1 LAAVDAALNTTLF
14 EWRSTDPRARHQR
27 KKLSRGYHAGDGL
40 RGKKSLNFP
49 DNTLIIAIYGGQAV
63 EETVKLQLTPQQIA
77 DIKKQIG
84 FELRE
89 IYLTK
94 RSLNKLRV
102 FRLRLND
109 EQQEILEQHLGQ
121 KVRELTVTRSVATR
135 IL

>member
-1 LAAVDAALNTTLF
+1 MEDAI
-14 EWRSTDPRARHQR
+14 
-27 KKLSRGYHAGDGL
+27 K
-40 RGKKSLNFP
+40 
-49 DNTLIIAIYGGQAV
+49 V
-63 EETVKLQLTPQQIA
+63 VLTPQQTA

-84 FELRE
+84 FELQE

-109 EQQEILEQHLGQ
+109 EQQQHLEDKLGQ
-121 KVRELTVTRSVATR
+121 RVKELTVTRSVATR

>member
-1 LAAVDAALNTTLF
+1 MD
-14 EWRSTDPRARHQR
+14 E
-27 KKLSRGYHAGDGL
+27 
-40 RGKKSLNFP
+40 
-49 DNTLIIAIYGGQAV
+49 I
-63 EETVKLQLTPQQIA
+63 VKLELTPQQMA
-77 DIKKQIG
+77 EIKKQIG

-102 FRLRLND
+102 FRLRLSE
-109 EQQEILEQHLGQ
+109 EQQLVLEDKLGQ

>member
-1 LAAVDAALNTTLF
+1 MD
-14 EWRSTDPRARHQR
+14 E
-27 KKLSRGYHAGDGL
+27 
-40 RGKKSLNFP
+40 
-49 DNTLIIAIYGGQAV
+49 I
-63 EETVKLQLTPQQIA
+63 VKLELTPQQMA
-77 DIKKQIG
+77 EIKKQIG

-102 FRLRLND
+102 FRLRLSE
-109 EQQEILEQHLGQ
+109 EQQLILEDKLGQ

>member
-1 LAAVDAALNTTLF
+1 MD
-14 EWRSTDPRARHQR
+14 
-27 KKLSRGYHAGDGL
+27 
-40 RGKKSLNFP
+40 
-49 DNTLIIAIYGGQAV
+49 
-63 EETVKLQLTPQQIA
+63 ETVKLTLTPQQTA

-102 FRLRLND
+102 FRLRLSED
-109 EQQEILEQHLGQ
+109 QQQVMEEQLGQ
-121 KVRELTVTRSVATR
+121 KVKELTVTRSIATR

>member
-1 LAAVDAALNTTLF
+1 MDEVVKIVLTQQQTT
-14 EWRSTDPRARHQR
+14 
-27 KKLSRGYHAGDGL
+27 
-40 RGKKSLNFP
+40 
-49 DNTLIIAIYGGQAV
+49 
-63 EETVKLQLTPQQIA
+63 

-102 FRLRLND
+102 FRLRLNED
-109 EQQEILEQHLGQ
+109 QQQLMEDKLGH

>member
-1 LAAVDAALNTTLF
+1 MEDAI
-14 EWRSTDPRARHQR
+14 
-27 KKLSRGYHAGDGL
+27 K
-40 RGKKSLNFP
+40 
-49 DNTLIIAIYGGQAV
+49 V
-63 EETVKLQLTPQQIA
+63 VLTPQQTA

-84 FELRE
+84 FELQE

-109 EQQEILEQHLGQ
+109 EQQQHLEDELGQ
-121 KVRELTVTRSVATR
+121 RVKELTVTRSVATR

>member
-1 LAAVDAALNTTLF
+1 MD
-14 EWRSTDPRARHQR
+14 
-27 KKLSRGYHAGDGL
+27 
-40 RGKKSLNFP
+40 
-49 DNTLIIAIYGGQAV
+49 
-63 EETVKLQLTPQQIA
+63 ETVKLELTPQQMA
-77 DIKKQIG
+77 EIKKQIG

-102 FRLRLND
+102 FRLRLSE
-109 EQQEILEQHLGQ
+109 EQQLLLEEKLGQ